1 MQILEAAADETSK
14 ANLDVVTG
22 VGIVLFVA
30 CGGAFWAL
38 IHLRG
43 NTVTRLWS
51 EIDFAFEA
59 LTEKAFASL
68 ETLRAHIDELLPASG
83 IDFDPLDVIVDPS
96 SVEKPAKASIKLLK
110 DRHRIRRQYNW
121 LLRVCSLLKYSVLAC
136 TASMGAA
143 TACYALAFSETSLWQ
158 LLVWSTAGLVATSV
172 FLLAAYTTLVA
183 RIDGVIEKS
192 KPKAVRSVAPSK

>member
-1 MQILEAAADETSK
+1 MHSIEVMAEETAK
-14 ANLDVVTG
+14 ANLDVITG
-22 VGIVLFVA
+22 VGIVLFIA

-68 ETLRAHIDELLPASG
+68 EALRSHIEELIPDSG
-83 IDFDPLDVIVDPS
+83 VDFDPLDVIVDPS

-110 DRHRIRRQYNW
+110 ERHKIRRRYA
-121 LLRVCSLLKYSVLAC
+121 LLLKVCSFLKYGVLAC
-136 TASMGAA
+136 TVFIGLA
-143 TACYALAFSETSLWQ
+143 TACYAFLFGETWLWQ
-158 LLVWSTAGLVATSV
+158 SLSWSAAALTVSCLL
-172 FLLAAYTTLVA
+172 FLAAYTTLVA
-183 RIDGVIEKS
+183 QIDGVIEKS
-192 KPKAVRSVAPSK
+192 KPKATRTVVSSR